1 MGRRARSRSL
11 QVRMNGELV
20 GYWNLSAQN
29 RHEFRYAESWLIA
42 AEARPVSLSMPL
54 RPAAAPYRG
63 DLVEAFFDN
72 LLPDSAEIRR
82 RVQARY
88 RTASTSPFDLLAEI
102 GRECVGALQLLPE
115 DAIPEEI
122 RAIRGEPLT
131 DTGIANML
139 RGVITAPALGLHDDD
154 DIRLS
159 IAGAQEKTALLWH
172 HDAWH
177 RPRGATP
184 TTHIFKLPMGRVG
197 NLQLDLATSVENEW
211 LCSRIVYAF
220 GVPVAHTETGTF
232 EDQRALIVER
242 FDRRQSPDGS
252 WWMRL
257 PQEDLCQA
265 LGVPPA
271 HRYESDGGPGIVPIM
286 KFLLGARD
294 AQQHRLRFLKVQLLF
309 WMLCAIDGH
318 AKNFS
323 VFIEPRGDYGLTPLY
338 DVISAYPFLGTG
350 TKQLAPQKV
359 KMAMAVHGR
368 NRHYTWQSIRKP
380 HWVTIARAC
389 GIAPVEVDRMI
400 EDLTARTPAVIDRV
414 AGELPRDFPIHV
426 SGPIFDGLRTAA
438 ARLAG

>member
-1 MGRRARSRSL
+1 MGRRAKGRSL
-11 QVRMNGELV
+11 LVRMNGALV
-20 GYWNLSAQN
+20 GNWNLTAQN
-29 RHEFRYAESWLIA
+29 RHEFQYADSWLNA

-54 RPAAAPYRG
+54 RPAAVPYRG
-63 DLVEAFFDN
+63 DVVESFFDN

-102 GRECVGALQLLPE
+102 GRECVGALQLLPQDATPE
-115 DAIPEEI
+115 DV

-131 DTGIANML
+131 DAGVANIL
-139 RGVITAPALGLHDDD
+139 RGVVTAPALGLRDDD

-172 HDAWH
+172 RHAWH

-197 NLQLDLATSVENEW
+197 NLQLDLGTSVENEW
-211 LCSRIVYAF
+211 LCSRIIHAF
-220 GVPVAHTETGTF
+220 GMPVAHTEIDTF

-242 FDRRQSPDGS
+242 FERRRAPDGA

-265 LGVPPA
+265 LGLSPA

-286 KFLLGARD
+286 EFLLGARD
-294 AQQHRLRFLKVQLLF
+294 AQQHRLQFLKTQLLF

-323 VFIEPRGDYGLTPLY
+323 VFIESRGHYGLTPLY
-338 DVISAYPFLGTG
+338 DVISAYPFLGPG
-350 TKQLAPQKV
+350 AKQLAPQKA

-368 NRHYTWQSIRKP
+368 NRHYAWQSIRKR
-380 HWVTIARAC
+380 HWVSTARIC
-389 GIAPVEVDRMI
+389 GIAAVEVERMI

-414 AGELPRDFPIHV
+414 AGELPEDFPALI
-426 SGPIFDGLRTAA
+426 SGPIFEELRKAA
-438 ARLAG
+438 TRLIN